1 MTRMMVMTKK
11 MVVLSSALV
20 KHLCTIE
27 KIKMTMMMVT
37 SKGGGGE
44 NKEDNDSNK
53 DGDGDKEGGD
63 DWSPRQP
70 MARSA

>member
-1 MTRMMVMTKK
+1 MMVTKK

-53 DGDGDKEGGD
+53 DKGQRRR
-63 DWSPRQP
+63 W
-70 MARSA
+70 